1 MSSDLLFFTILLM
14 EFFLPKKE
22 VASCNRRMTTTL
34 PMRKMKET
42 RLLGRKSEETSKY
55 NAL

>member
-1 MSSDLLFFTILLM
+1 M